1 MNVKLLVD
9 LLKNTPPDLPVYM
22 WLDGERYQIC
32 GIDDSWVD
40 EGGYVDINAMRWSP
54 E

>member
-1 MNVKLLVD
+1 MNIKLLVD
-9 LLKNTPPDLPVYM
+9 LLKDIPPDLPVYV

-32 GIDDSWVD
+32 GIDDTWID
-40 EGGYVDINAMRWSP
+40 GGHIDINAIRWSP